1 MEPLDSE
8 LSPATSPNRGTKTIG
23 SGEQQFVVDEIS
35 AFEKALKN
43 FDSSEVEGKLDDI
56 LTGSSNG
63 KDYLSR
69 IRDRKQIEVIARQ
82 EREKRRRKALVEQQQ
97 AQKQMEDKRREEM
110 ILEKLA
116 KQSQDE
122 RNLASKLLQS
132 KASKYH

>member
-1 MEPLDSE
+1 MV
-8 LSPATSPNRGTKTIG
+8 SPTSPPRSNKGYT
-23 SGEQQFVVDEIS
+23 GEQAFVIDEIS

-43 FDSSEVEGKLDDI
+43 FDSNEVEGKLDDI
-56 LTGSSNG
+56 LSGGNG

-69 IRDRKQIEVIARQ
+69 IRERKQIEVIARQ

-97 AQKQMEDKRREEM
+97 AQKQMEDKRREEL

-116 KQSQDE
+116 KQSQEE

-132 KASKYH
+132 KLEYTHI